1 MSICRRCKNGAHF
14 LCHIKGCM
22 CPCRVTIAS
31 DPKPQKQGGCPGPVI
46 ATPKKC
52 ECGNVKPHK
61 GHWWYSGFEPGGG
74 PIVTCAGI
82 ATEPETPSYIPNLSK
97 QTESRDNMSDDIVE
111 RLRDYAKSYR
121 GGFGTTGNLLF
132 EAADRI
138 ERLEA
143 ELAEAN
149 DVAQAL
155 EDSAQEVRVKLAEAN
170 AKIEA
175 ARESDRIDLLLALG
189 IESAPKPTDNS
200 ESAT

>member
-1 MSICRRCKNGAHF
+1 
-14 LCHIKGCM
+14 
-22 CPCRVTIAS
+22 
-31 DPKPQKQGGCPGPVI
+31 
-46 ATPKKC
+46 
-52 ECGNVKPHK
+52 
-61 GHWWYSGFEPGGG
+61 
-74 PIVTCAGI
+74 
-82 ATEPETPSYIPNLSK
+82 
-97 QTESRDNMSDDIVE
+97 MSDDIVE

-143 ELAEAN
+143 ELAEAHN
-149 DVAQAL
+149 VAQAL
-155 EDSAQEVRVKLAEAN
+155 EDSAQEVRVELAEAN

-175 ARESDRIDLLLALG
+175 ARESNLIDLLLALG